1 MSFSITVTTT
11 VQEDSDAAET
21 VATRTFSGLTAED
34 RYKEVV
40 NNSAVTLWDP
50 TVAGVGI
57 ADFDLLLLFTDVEV
71 EIEFTCNEADAD
83 EELVSLTLAANTCLV
98 LGSDASRY
106 TYSTDAFAGTLD
118 VLDKLRVKELNSV
131 NATVEARFYT

>member
-1 MSFSITVTTT
+1 MSFSIKVVTTAQKGT
-11 VQEDSDAAET
+11 EDVET
-21 VATRTFSGLTAED
+21 LATRTFSGLTAED
-34 RYKEVV
+34 RYVEVV

-71 EIEFTCNEADAD
+71 EIEFTCKEGDAD
-83 EELVSLTLAANTCLV
+83 EELVSLTLAANTCLT
-98 LGSDASRY
+98 LGSDDSRY
-106 TYSTDAFAGTLD
+106 TYTTDAFAGTLD

-131 NATVEARFYT
+131 NATVQARFYS